1 MKAKK
6 TVYGS
11 MKNGGKM
18 YKNGGKTEELPE
30 GKMDPKEKA
39 NYGARKARRQAINE
53 ARKEGRATAAKPGK
67 KRLQKTLAQ
76 RGVEKKGDTSLFGP
90 ESLRRGKRRRVS
102 RRLERSAEK
111 AGISKDKAYSSEA
124 ALRTAA
130 KADDA
135 GDTKKRDA
143 ALKTEKLQRK
153 YQGEKVVTTIGKKK
167 NKRVDPI
174 REPKKPRGGRSA
186 ALFPTFTKRS
196 GKGRVAAG
204 RRRAINEAL
213 NRRGMNRTRRQ
224 MMKKR

>member
-1 MKAKK
+1 MRAKKK

-11 MKNGGKM
+11 MKDGGK
-18 YKNGGKTEELPE
+18 LPE
-30 GKMDPKEKA
+30 GKMDPKEKS
-39 NYGARKARRQAINE
+39 NYGARKARRQAIKE

-90 ESLRRGKRRRVS
+90 ESLRRGKRRRLS

-135 GDTKKRDA
+135 GDIKKRDA

-167 NKRVDPI
+167 NKRV
-174 REPKKPRGGRSA
+174 EPAPGTKKKKAITLSGNKGKITPR
-186 ALFPTFTKRS
+186 P
-196 GKGRVAAG
+196 
-204 RRRAINEAL
+204 
-213 NRRGMNRTRRQ
+213 RRQ
-224 MMKKR
+224 EKEKKGVKKINLNFPGGSYKPGGFRSRG

>member
-11 MKNGGKM
+11 MKKGGK
-18 YKNGGKTEELPE
+18 LPE
-30 GKMDPKEKA
+30 GKMDPKEKS
-39 NYGARKARRQAINE
+39 NYGARKARRQAIKE

-90 ESLRRGKRRRVS
+90 ESLRKGKRRRLS

-130 KADDA
+130 KSEDA
-135 GDTKKRDA
+135 GDIKKRDA

-167 NKRVDPI
+167 NKRVEPA
-174 REPKKPRGGRSA
+174 RVPKKPRGGRKENPKPI
-186 ALFPTFTKRS
+186 LTKRG
-196 GKGRVAAG
+196 GKG
-204 RRRAINEAL
+204 
-213 NRRGMNRTRRQ
+213 TRKMTGKVR
-224 MMKKR
+224 KRLIKR